1 MTFKM
6 LQEEIAKE
14 QQIFLTFGNEHLSSV
29 FLEIA
34 ENPFYYENEYLL
46 LKALELIW
54 LSSHCIKKD
63 RKKQA
68 QRNTFTNRYRLF
80 EKAVRYMEFHIS
92 DNFTMEEMSKEMGIN
107 LKQRLEADFIFC
119 FWSLF
124 FISISIWLQV
134 MYLIAVLM
142 YPILV
147 DDDFFT

>member
-1 MTFKM
+1 MADFEKGNILENFYCLHCRVKGISLLLDGEGADGGISRYFRNKSMTFKM

-63 RKKQA
+63 KKEQA
-68 QRNTFTNRYRLF
+68 
-80 EKAVRYMEFHIS
+80 
-92 DNFTMEEMSKEMGIN
+92 
-107 LKQRLEADFIFC
+107 
-119 FWSLF
+119 
-124 FISISIWLQV
+124 
-134 MYLIAVLM
+134 
-142 YPILV
+142 
-147 DDDFFT
+147 